1 MATPRSRAAP
11 ALRGT
16 HSAAMKE
23 TTLSRKDFDTF
34 AIEGFAP
41 RMDVIKG
48 TLRPKLVAI
57 AERLVPAVSEL
68 VGAPMFVHVA
78 KHARRT
84 VNPPP
89 ETWAAFA
96 HEARGYKKL
105 PHFALAVSKAGIH
118 ARLVLKDEAVEARAR
133 LTKALPKKL
142 STLAPLL
149 SAAHARDYIHWD
161 CETLPEELGAKT
173 DGLKEMARKAAL
185 KTGVFDLGIYLG
197 KWQGDEAVLEGFK
210 ALLPVYSLAAAK
222 K

>member
-1 MATPRSRAAP
+1 
-11 ALRGT
+11 
-16 HSAAMKE
+16 MKE
-23 TTLSRKDFDTF
+23 PTLTRKDFATF

-41 RMDVIKG
+41 RMEVIKA

-57 AERLVPAVSEL
+57 AERLVPSVSEL

-105 PHFALAVSKAGIH
+105 PHFALAVSTHGIH
-118 ARLVLKDEAVEARAR
+118 ARLVLKDEALDARAR
-133 LTKALPKKL
+133 LCKALPKKL
-142 STLAPLL
+142 SALAPAL
-149 SAAHARDYIHWD
+149 SAAHARDYIHWG
-161 CETLPEELGAKT
+161 CETLPDELDAKP
-173 DGLKEMARKAAL
+173 DGLREMARKAAL
-185 KTGVFDLGIYLG
+185 KTGVFDLGIHLG
-197 KWQGDEAVLEGFK
+197 AWQSDAAVIEGFK
-210 ALLPVYSLAAAK
+210 ALLPVYSLAVAK